1 MKRIFTVLVIAIGL
15 LFTFQVLAACDP
27 ESDLADAVTYWQ
39 EKAVEASGEL
49 SLLRAENQRLTS
61 ENEVLKADINDA
73 DKTIYELREIINDMA
88 LQNEKTN
95 SLRIQA
101 ENDLNTVLEQVK
113 VLEEVIKKL
122 SGPKFGALIG
132 ATYTNGEYGLLA
144 GVTVSLK

>member
-1 MKRIFTVLVIAIGL
+1 MKRNFTVLVIAMS
-15 LFTFQVLAACDP
+15 LFFPFQVLAACDP
-27 ESDLADAVTYWQ
+27 ATDLADAVTYWQ
-39 EKAVEASGEL
+39 EKAVETSGEL
-49 SLLRAENQRLTS
+49 NLLKTENQRLS
-61 ENEVLKADINDA
+61 AENEALKDDLKDA
-73 DKTIYELREIINDMA
+73 DKTINELREIINDMA

-101 ENDLNTVLEQVK
+101 ENDLNTVLEEVK

>member
-1 MKRIFTVLVIAIGL
+1 MKRIFTVLVIAMCL
-15 LFTFQVLAACDP
+15 LLPFQVLAACDP
-27 ESDLADAVTYWQ
+27 VSDLADAVIYWQ

-49 SLLRAENQRLTS
+49 SLLRAQRLTS
-61 ENEVLKADINDA
+61 ENEGLKADLNDA
-73 DKTIYELREIINDMA
+73 DKTIYELREVINDMA

-101 ENDLNTVLEQVK
+101 ENDLTTVLEQVK